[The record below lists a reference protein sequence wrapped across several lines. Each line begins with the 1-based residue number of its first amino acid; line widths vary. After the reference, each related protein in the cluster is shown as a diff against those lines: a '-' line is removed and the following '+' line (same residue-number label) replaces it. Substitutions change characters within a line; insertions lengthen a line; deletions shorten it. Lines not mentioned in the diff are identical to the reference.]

1 MGDRWLTSS
10 LLALFTIR
18 YMMGKFTLSPM
29 FLILG
34 IFFFHCHIL
43 CDFLNLSPVS
53 WIHSLAVPN
62 PWNSSLRCSSQ
73 SLYFSPLRLI
83 LAQRLKSDTYFS
95 LLDSLFS
102 SFPIS
107 LVSCDNFLVLFLD
120 SVIFFYIHS
129 LLCLLFKHIKNV
141 FNILLSDHSDAY
153 LLIGLILLPWWV
165 VFLCVR
171 WFYYCEVVSGDL
183 SARILWGPGPVTSVK
198 VWRARLCLH
207 LQYRQAVWP

>member
-73 SLYFSPLRLI
+73 SLYFSPFRLI

-129 LLCLLFKHIKNV
+129 SAWSYLPQTHSWFTLSLLSGLCL
-141 FNILLSDHSDAY
+141 NILSSERPSMPSLSGVTLLSHSVS
-153 LLIGLILLPWWV
+153 LSCFFFHTLSLPDII
-165 VFLCVR
+165 F
-171 WFYYCEVVSGDL
+171 
-183 SARILWGPGPVTSVK
+183 
-198 VWRARLCLH
+198 
-207 LQYRQAVWP
+207 